1 MQYVVENNYLKSLVL
16 YFIQTKYFT
25 DCIPFKQIFMSM
37 HPKVSVFWFRRD
49 LRLDDNHALYLAL
62 SSGYPVVAVF
72 LFDRDILDKLE
83 SKTDKR
89 VNLIYDKLLELNKIL
104 AKAGSFLFTYN
115 GFAKDMFSDLSG
127 KFEIHSVFANEDYE
141 PYAVKR
147 DNEVRIFLKVNGISF
162 VTVKDQV
169 IYRYNEVLKPSDGSC
184 YTIFTPYCRKW
195 KERYNMESHQKFSS
209 ETLLRHLYKTNQG
222 VFPSLDSI
230 GFVKRE
236 YFLSDMNISDE
247 ILTHYEAGRNNP
259 ALDATS
265 HVSVSLRFGFVSIR
279 ELVKLAFA
287 KSEIWLNELI
297 WREFFMQILA
307 NFPYVKTEPFKKQY
321 DRIIWRN
328 DEKEFECWK
337 NGQTGFPIVD
347 AGLRQLNTTGYMH
360 NRVRMIT
367 ASFLVKHLLI
377 DWRWGEA
384 YFAEKLMDFDL
395 AANNGNWQWTAGCG
409 CDAVP
414 YFRIFNPVLQQ
425 QKFDPDFAYSLRWVP
440 ELNTLAYPAKIIDMN
455 EAKAR
460 CMRVYKEALEQ
471 ERSGR

>member
-1 MQYVVENNYLKSLVL
+1 MQYVVGNNYLKLLVL

-25 DCIPFKQIFMSM
+25 DCISSKQLFVSM
-37 HPKVSVFWFRRD
+37 RPKVSVFWFRRD

-89 VNLIYDKLLELNKIL
+89 VNLIYDKLTELNKIL
-104 AKAGSFLFTYN
+104 VKAGSSLFSYN
-115 GFAKDMFSDLSG
+115 GFAKDMFSDLLG

-147 DNEVRIFLKVNGISF
+147 DNEIRIFLKVNGIFF
-162 VTVKDQV
+162 VSVKDQV
-169 IYRYNEVLKPSDGSC
+169 IYRYDEVMKPSDGSC
-184 YTIFTPYCRKW
+184 YTIFTPYSRKW
-195 KERYNMESHQKFSS
+195 RERYRAESHLEFSS
-209 ETLLRHLYKTNQG
+209 EALLGHLYKTNQG
-222 VFPSLDSI
+222 GLPSLDSI
-230 GFVKRE
+230 GFVKRK
-236 YFLSDMNISDE
+236 YFIPDLDISEDTM
-247 ILTHYEAGRNNP
+247 IHYEERKNNP
-259 ALDATS
+259 AMDATS

-279 ELVKLAFA
+279 KLVKLAFA

-307 NFPYVKTEPFKKQY
+307 NYPCVKTKSFKKQY
-321 DRIIWRN
+321 DRILWQN
-328 DEKEFECWK
+328 NEEEFECWK

-347 AGLRQLNTTGYMH
+347 AGLRQLNATGYMH

-395 AANNGNWQWTAGCG
+395 AANNGNWQWAAGCG
-409 CDAVP
+409 CDAAP
-414 YFRIFNPVLQQ
+414 YFRVFNPVLQQ
-425 QKFDPDFAYSLRWVP
+425 QKFDPDFAYCLRWIP
-440 ELNTLAYPAKIIDMN
+440 ELNTLAYPAKMIDLN
-455 EAKAR
+455 EAKTR
-460 CMRVYKEALEQ
+460 CIRVYKEALGQ
-471 ERSGR
+471 VG